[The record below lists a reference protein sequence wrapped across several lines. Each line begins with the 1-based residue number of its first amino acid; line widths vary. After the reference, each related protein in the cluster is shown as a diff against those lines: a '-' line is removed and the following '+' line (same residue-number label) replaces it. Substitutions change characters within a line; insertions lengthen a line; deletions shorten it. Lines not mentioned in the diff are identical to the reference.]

1 MTLSRSRTA
10 QLTGLMPGMTM
21 HAITNGMNASSAATL
36 WTKCYA
42 SAAHRVTMPQ
52 AAITTQAIGVRESYD
67 AALRTFHET
76 VRHTEIEEN

>member
-21 HAITNGMNASSAATL
+21 HAITNGMNASKAATL

-42 SAAHRVTMPQ
+42 SAAHRMIMPET
-52 AAITTQAIGVRESYD
+52 AIPTQTTAVRESYD
-67 AALRTFHET
+67 AALRTFHGT
-76 VRHTEIEEN
+76 IRHNEIERI